1 MTKRIFIL
9 FFMLQLFISVQVL
22 SNNKETQSISKSENT
37 VSYPVFNDPVVQK
50 YVDDYR
56 ILFRNLVL
64 ATEEVDIKKLRKLNI
79 QTEKMKS
86 KAPDIKKRLAK
97 DPDEEQKFY
106 DELKKIFKEFD
117 NEMLRL
123 EEKKQ

>member
-1 MTKRIFIL
+1 MLQIFIS
-9 FFMLQLFISVQVL
+9 IQVL
-22 SNNKETQSISKSENT
+22 GNNKETQSISKSENT

>member
-22 SNNKETQSISKSENT
+22 SNNKEIQSISKSENT

-56 ILFRNLVL
+56 ILFQNLII
-64 ATEEVDIKKLRKLNI
+64 ATEEVDVKKLRKLNI

-123 EEKKQ
+123 EEKK

>member
-1 MTKRIFIL
+1 MAKRIFSL
-9 FFMLQLFISVQVL
+9 FFMLQIFISIQVL
-22 SNNKETQSISKSENT
+22 GNNKETQSISKSENT
-37 VSYPVFNDPVVQK
+37 VSYPVVQK

>member
-1 MTKRIFIL
+1 MAKRIFSL
-9 FFMLQLFISVQVL
+9 FFMLQIFISIQVL

-37 VSYPVFNDPVVQK
+37 VSYPVVQK

>member
-1 MTKRIFIL
+1 MPKRIFIL

-22 SNNKETQSISKSENT
+22 SNNKEIQSISKSENT

-56 ILFRNLVL
+56 ILFQNLII
-64 ATEEVDIKKLRKLNI
+64 ATEEVDVKKLRKLNI

>member
-1 MTKRIFIL
+1 
-9 FFMLQLFISVQVL
+9 
-22 SNNKETQSISKSENT
+22 
-37 VSYPVFNDPVVQK
+37 
-50 YVDDYR
+50 
-56 ILFRNLVL
+56 
-64 ATEEVDIKKLRKLNI
+64 
-79 QTEKMKS
+79 MKS

-117 NEMLRL
+117 NEMHRL

>member
-1 MTKRIFIL
+1 MPKRIFIL
-9 FFMLQLFISVQVL
+9 FFMLQIFISIQVL

-37 VSYPVFNDPVVQK
+37 VSYPVVQK

>member
-1 MTKRIFIL
+1 MPKRIFIL
-9 FFMLQLFISVQVL
+9 FFIFQIFISIQVL
-22 SNNKETQSISKSENT
+22 GNNKETQSISKSENT

-56 ILFRNLVL
+56 ILFQNLVL

-97 DPDEEQKFY
+97 DPDEKQNFY

>member
-1 MTKRIFIL
+1 MPKRIFIL
-9 FFMLQLFISVQVL
+9 FFMLQIFISIQVL
-22 SNNKETQSISKSENT
+22 GNNKETQSISKSENT
-37 VSYPVFNDPVVQK
+37 VSYPVVQK

>member
-1 MTKRIFIL
+1 MPKRIFIL
-9 FFMLQLFISVQVL
+9 FFMLQIFISIQVL
-22 SNNKETQSISKSENT
+22 GNNKETQSISKSENT
-37 VSYPVFNDPVVQK
+37 VSYPVVQK

-123 EEKKQ
+123 EEKK